1 MASVASASPS
11 SKYSFLHPE
20 SGDDT
25 ESWHYVDSCDPASV
39 GLVPSPTSSSLNGW
53 GIVGYPNQNQI
64 RNSPVAMSPLQLD
77 HDLPRGVPPTSYPDH
92 TAGASAMASTRV
104 DSQLVSGLDDQQF
117 FDSQNLFFH
126 DSFPGTLDMPIYSS
140 AFHGGMADMSGLG
153 GLGMAS
159 ATQPIDL
166 GIPQQFRSDNNVP
179 PWVPMNLK
187 NQDFSVGADENN
199 FVTQIP
205 PQSSPAHSSLLSSPR
220 SPPRIKQEPRKS
232 VSPIRKVKSGGKVEK
247 RRAEPSSKFVIMTPN
262 LISQQSGKPNPF
274 ECFEAMRT
282 TQRGRKGPL
291 AHDTKESALQV
302 RRLGACFCCHSRKVK
317 CDKERPCKNCKKLT
331 AQVPQIMCWQFGD
344 FLPVL
349 FPDFIRSHFKKDQ
362 MASFLGEH
370 VKSFRVNG
378 AELTCSVEL
387 FSGARFAST
396 LTVPAS
402 FFTPRTAEIL
412 QHWHMNMGMNQM
424 DLQPRGAAPIGIDP
438 DNATQREELKRR
450 AREYIQNLV
459 AEPLY
464 AEQVTD
470 SIRSTQL
477 PRKVLS
483 IVQRYAQRSQS
494 AMVKR
499 ALSIYVAH
507 YVLTRQ
513 LCLTAGT
520 VVNLQQQQITTGLV
534 PRDGG
539 AWMTARVLNRQ
550 IKAVL
555 DELLLREAQ
564 SLFDGFA
571 RSLKP
576 KLRREWAPCV
586 AAFLALCLFMETVET
601 AADTFVISHNE
612 IALRT
617 NRQHQHRH
625 GRSAPSMPSSSSSSA
640 APTSAPSST
649 AAATSAAPPTTY
661 RRDFALALVREIDNL
676 PFKQFAYQFHQIYQT
691 HTRDTG
697 AKAFNPLVD
706 ADGGDG
712 SSADLAAELDP
723 AAADMVAELREL
735 LQGDS
740 WHELDFLVADLILPN
755 QEGHPFPR
763 DVSHNYTGRLVA
775 RFLLSFTDERYL
787 FDGQY

>member
-11 SKYSFLHPE
+11 SRHSFPHLE
-20 SGDDT
+20 SGDDSD
-25 ESWHYVDSCDPASV
+25 SWQYVDSSNPASV
-39 GLVPSPTSSSLNGW
+39 GFMPSPASSSLNSW
-53 GIVGYPNQNQI
+53 GIVGYPNQNHI

-77 HDLPRGVPPTSYPDH
+77 HDQPRSAPPTSYPDH
-92 TAGASAMASTRV
+92 TTEASMMASTGV
-104 DSQLVSGLDDQQF
+104 ESQLMPAYDDQQF
-117 FDSQNLFFH
+117 LTGQDLLFNDPLTGEFR
-126 DSFPGTLDMPIYSS
+126 DEDS
-140 AFHGGMADMSGLG
+140 AFTYSELIFKIGSVDMSTYYSTFQGNMAEMSGLEG
-153 GLGMAS
+153 FDMAP
-159 ATQPIDL
+159 QPVDL
-166 GIPQQFRSDNNVP
+166 GIPQQFRNDSNVP
-179 PWVPMNLK
+179 PWAPMNLK
-187 NQDFSVGADENN
+187 TQDFSMIVDEANS
-199 FVTQIP
+199 FAS
-205 PQSSPAHSSLLSSPR
+205 QSPRQPSPTHSSLHSSPR
-220 SPPRIKQEPRKS
+220 SPPYVKSEPGKS
-232 VSPIRKVKSGGKVEK
+232 ASPIRKVRSGSKVEK
-247 RRAEPSSKFVIMTPN
+247 RKTESSSKFVIMTPN
-262 LISQQSGKPNPF
+262 LINQQSGKPNPF

-362 MASFLGEH
+362 MASFISEN
-370 VKSFRVNG
+370 VESFQVNG

-387 FSGARFAST
+387 FSGARFGST

-402 FFTPRTAEIL
+402 FFTPKSAEIL
-412 QHWHMNMGMNQM
+412 RHWHMNMGINQV
-424 DLQPRGAAPIGIDP
+424 DLQSRGAAPIGIDP
-438 DNATQREELKRR
+438 DNATQREELKKR
-450 AREYIQNLV
+450 AREYIQNLTS
-459 AEPLY
+459 EPMY

-499 ALSIYVAH
+499 ALSIYVTH

-513 LCLTAGT
+513 LCLTQGT
-520 VVNLQQQQITTGLV
+520 ILSLQHTSMVPQNNPWLTT
-534 PRDGG
+534 
-539 AWMTARVLNRQ
+539 RVLNRQ
-550 IKAVL
+550 VKAVL
-555 DELLLREAQ
+555 DELLLRDMQTLFEA
-564 SLFDGFA
+564 FA
-571 RSLKP
+571 KSLKP
-576 KLRREWAPCV
+576 KLRREWAPCL

-601 AADTFVISHNE
+601 AADTFVISQNE
-612 IALRT
+612 IAFRN
-617 NRQHQHRH
+617 NRSRH
-625 GRSAPSMPSSSSSSA
+625 AAAAAKQSSSSPSPSSA
-640 APTSAPSST
+640 STS
-649 AAATSAAPPTTY
+649 TY
-661 RRDFALALVREIDNL
+661 RRDSALALVRDIDNL

-697 AKAFNPLVD
+697 AKAFNPL
-706 ADGGDG
+706 ADPDG
-712 SSADLAAELDP
+712 SGHQVAELDDDGDA
-723 AAADMVAELREL
+723 AAADMVAELKEL

-740 WHELDFLVADLILPN
+740 WHELDFLVADPILPN

-763 DVSHNYTGRLVA
+763 DVSLNYTGRLVA